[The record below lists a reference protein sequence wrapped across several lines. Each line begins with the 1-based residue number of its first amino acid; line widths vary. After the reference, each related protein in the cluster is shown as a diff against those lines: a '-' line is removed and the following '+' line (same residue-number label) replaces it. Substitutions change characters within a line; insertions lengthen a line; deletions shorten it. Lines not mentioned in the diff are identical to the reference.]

1 MPTPLKTRRRLA
13 LLDDWSG
20 VLKDGWRSPQV
31 LLLLFAASI
40 PIAFET
46 WSVLINNFVVEKA
59 AFTGREIGLLQG
71 LREVPGFL
79 AFTVVFMLLVW
90 RQQTFA
96 ILSLAVMGVGVAMAG
111 FLPTVWGLYFTTV
124 LMSTGFHYLATMEQS
139 LAMQWTSARELPVV
153 LGRMTAV
160 ASLASLA
167 TYGLVFGALTWAGA
181 VLPPGVPDRRRT
193 HPWHR
198 GRCAGSGFPT
208 SGPRCTRTTAI
219 VLRRRYWL
227 YYALEFL
234 SGARRQIFIVFAA
247 FMMVETFGYAAADIT
262 LLFLVNCLISIWVA
276 PRVGRL
282 IVRWGERPALV
293 LEYIGPHRRLHR
305 LRLRRDGL
313 AGGRPLHR
321 RPPVLRARHRD
332 QELLPQDRGPV
343 GHRLD
348 GGGVVHHQPHRRG
361 GSAADSRPG
370 LGAGR
375 AGPHRGLPARR
386 RHRGRLARLALLV
399 PNALRRGATRPRA
412 VDVVAEPRRGMTRA
426 TRPDPVLVV
435 RTSRRCLTA
444 PIATLDSA
452 LAGVARGAARGRT
465 E

>member
-1 MPTPLKTRRRLA
+1 MKTRPLNTRLRLA

-59 AFTGREIGLLQG
+59 AFTGKEIGVLQG

-96 ILSLAVMGVGVAMAG
+96 VLSLAVMGVGVAMAG
-111 FLPTVWGLYFTTV
+111 FLPTLWGLYFTTV

-139 LAMQWTSARELPVV
+139 LAMQWTSERELPVV

-160 ASLASLA
+160 ASFASLA
-167 TYGLVFGALTWAGA
+167 TYGLVFGALTWLELSYLEVFLIGGGLTLGIAALARFGF
-181 VLPPGVPDRRRT
+181 P
-193 HPWHR
+193 H
-198 GRCAGSGFPT
+198 FPT
-208 SGPRCTRTTAI
+208 SVHQTTAI

-247 FMMVETFGYAAADIT
+247 FMMVETFGYTAANIT

-282 IVRWGERPALV
+282 IVRWASA
-293 LEYIGPHRRLHR
+293 RRSC
-305 LRLRRDGL
+305 
-313 AGGRPLHR
+313 ASTSASSASS
-321 RPPVLRARHRD
+321 PPMPSSR
-332 QELLPQDRGPV
+332 
-343 GHRLD
+343 
-348 GGGVVHHQPHRRG
+348 RRG
-361 GSAADSRPG
+361 WRRVSMSWITCSLRSPSRSR
-370 LGAGR
+370 ATSGR
-375 AGPHRGLPARR
+375 SRTLRTSPRR
-386 RHRGRLARLALLV
+386 RGCRSPSITSPRSV
-399 PNALRRGATRPRA
+399 CRRSSAWSGCWATRA
-412 VDVVAEPRRGMTRA
+412 
-426 TRPDPVLVV
+426 
-435 RTSRRCLTA
+435 A
-444 PIATLDSA
+444 PPSF
-452 LAGVARGAARGRT
+452 
-465 E
+465 

>member
-1 MPTPLKTRRRLA
+1 MPAPLKAKRRLA

-20 VLKDGWRSPQV
+20 VLKDGWRSPQI

-59 AFTGREIGLLQG
+59 GFTGREIGILQG

-96 ILSLAVMGVGVAMAG
+96 ILALAVMGVGVAMAG
-111 FLPTVWGLYFTTV
+111 FLPSVWGLYFTTV

-139 LAMQWTSARELPVV
+139 LAMQWTSERELPVV
-153 LGRMTAV
+153 LGRMTAI

-167 TYGLVFGALTWAGA
+167 TYGLVFGALTLLELSYLQVFLIGGGLTIGIA
-181 VLPPGVPDRRRT
+181 VLCRY
-193 HPWHR
+193 
-198 GRCAGSGFPT
+198 GFPRFAT
-208 SGPRCTRTTAI
+208 SAHQTTSI

-247 FMMVETFGYAAADIT
+247 FMMVETFGYGAEDIT

-282 IVRWGERPALV
+282 IVRWGERPALI
-293 LEYIGPHRRLHR
+293 LEYAGLIGVFTAYAFVQTAWLAA
-305 LRLRRDGL
+305 GL
-313 AGGRPLHR
+313 YIVDHLFFALAIAIKSYFRKIADPTEIASTAGVSFTINHIAAVGLPPILGLVWVLGEHGRTAVFL
-321 RPPVLRARHRD
+321 
-332 QELLPQDRGPV
+332 
-343 GHRLD
+343 
-348 GGGVVHHQPHRRG
+348 
-361 GSAADSRPG
+361 
-370 LGAGR
+370 LGAGIA
-375 AGPHRGLPARR
+375 AGSLV
-386 RHRGRLARLALLV
+386 LALLV
-399 PNALRRGATRPRA
+399 P
-412 VDVVAEPRRGMTRA
+412 
-426 TRPDPVLVV
+426 
-435 RTSRRCLTA
+435 SA
-444 PIATLDSA
+444 P
-452 LAGVARGAARGRT
+452 ARGNETVRWMRWRSRPAA
-465 E
+465 